1 MRRWSKMP
9 YSWKTTIILFGYS
22 TDRVMPAPKFGA
34 GDQFERPDWQV
45 SHVIS
50 KRLLN
55 AAERAMPLD
64 RLAALYPFA

>member
-1 MRRWSKMP
+1 MEDDYYFVWV
-9 YSWKTTIILFGYS
+9 L
-22 TDRVMPAPKFGA
+22 DRSGNACPQVWA

-50 KRLLN
+50 NRLLN